1 MTRSILGLETEY
13 AFVFSPQVG
22 SPAPVQEKVY
32 DCLARKL
39 RKEYLA
45 QEASYR
51 KGGFFLANGGLIHYE
66 PESDDLT
73 QGLLEMATPECRSPL
88 EVVAH
93 HRAQERIIEELLP
106 GVTEA
111 LEEEGF
117 SGELVI
123 GKNSSD
129 YLGHTFGTHEN
140 YQVEDVQLLRHR
152 ILLAAML
159 GIYQIIKLP
168 ITLIQVALRCLSL
181 VGGFLPFLVVRVQ
194 ELRKRSSNQ
203 PFDRKDF
210 QESNRVLEFWQRL
223 LDGLTSLAQKA
234 GYLEQHYLLPALGRL
249 VAPLVFR
256 RFQGDL
262 FTFLVTRLI
271 YTGPGWIET
280 SAQGRPFRFVLS
292 QKAPSIQSV
301 FEVYHDPECKPII
314 DLKNIFQ
321 SFLGPLERMK
331 RLHISF
337 SDSNMS
343 EYATWLKVGTTDL
356 VVRMLGAGKGPRD
369 IRLEDVLEGLRIVN
383 GDVAMEEPLKMANG
397 EYLLGIEIQGFFLES
412 AREYVASLG
421 DDRHP
426 EDEAVL
432 RGWEEVLRVL
442 RQDPRNL
449 EDRLDWIAKKSL
461 LDEAMGPDGWDLSRR
476 VAPVVHWLEKENLG
490 LGRVVDS
497 PTQVEEFFSRRL
509 KPLELAQLRSHL
521 TRSELPWN
529 ALPKA
534 YRLYYQAKKID
545 LKYHQIGRD
554 GGYHAQLERDGFF
567 RRVLDD
573 REIRSAMHH
582 PPEGTRASVRAHYA
596 REAMR
601 LDLEVLVGWDRIIVP
616 DHFMIIPLDD
626 PRDDRIPM
634 SLDALKDEGLART
647 FSRMLLFLPRRVS
660 LT

>member
-1 MTRSILGLETEY
+1 MPRSILGLETEY
-13 AFVFSPQVG
+13 AFIFSPQVG

-73 QGLLEMATPECRSPL
+73 QGLLEMATPECLSPR

-140 YQVEDVQLLRHR
+140 YQVEDDQAFRHR
-152 ILLAAML
+152 AMIATLLV
-159 GIYQIIKLP
+159 IYQFIKLP
-168 ITLIQVALRCLSL
+168 ITVIQLALRCLSL
-181 VGGFLPFLVVRVQ
+181 VGGVLPFLVVRLQ
-194 ELRKRSSNQ
+194 ELRKRSSGLS
-203 PFDRKDF
+203 FDRKDF
-210 QESNRVLEFWQRL
+210 QESNRVLDFWQKL
-223 LDGLTSLAQKA
+223 LDGLSSLALKA
-234 GYLEQHYLLPALGRL
+234 GYLEQHFLLPALGRL
-249 VAPLVFR
+249 IAPLVFR

-271 YTGPGWIET
+271 FTGPGWIET

-292 QKAPSIQSV
+292 QKAPSILSV
-301 FEVYHDPECKPII
+301 FEVYHDPGRKPII

-321 SFLGPLERMK
+321 TFLGPLERMK

-356 VVRMLGAGKGPRD
+356 VVRMLGAGQGPKD
-369 IRLEDVLEGLRIVN
+369 VHLEDVLEALRIVN
-383 GDVAMEEPLKMANG
+383 GDVAMEEPLKMAHG
-397 EYLLGIEIQGFFLES
+397 EYLLAIEIQGFFLES
-412 AREYVASLG
+412 AREYVAGLG
-421 DDRHP
+421 DERHP
-426 EDEAVL
+426 EDQAIL
-432 RGWEEVLRVL
+432 AGWEETLRAL
-442 RQDPRNL
+442 RQDHRVL
-449 EDRLDWIAKKSL
+449 EDRLDWVAKKGL

-545 LKYHQIGRD
+545 LKYHQIGRE
-554 GGYHAQLERDGFF
+554 GGYHAQLEKDGFF
-567 RRVLDD
+567 KRQLHERD
-573 REIRSAMHH
+573 IRAAMRQ
-582 PPEGTRASVRAHYA
+582 PPSGTRATVRAHYA
-596 REAMR
+596 REALR

-626 PRDDRIPM
+626 PRDDRIPLD
-634 SLDALKDEGLART
+634 LDALKEEGLART
-647 FSRMLLFLPRRVS
+647 LSRMLLFLPRRVY